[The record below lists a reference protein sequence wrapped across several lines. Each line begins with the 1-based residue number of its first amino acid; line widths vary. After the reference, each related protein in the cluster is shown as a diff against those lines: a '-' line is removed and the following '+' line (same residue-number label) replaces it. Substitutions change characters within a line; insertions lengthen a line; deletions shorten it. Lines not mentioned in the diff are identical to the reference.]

1 MINISLENA
10 KYILNEQ
17 GAVLEVLKDNQ
28 TYAILEQGDRVTRKS
43 SIKHL
48 SDTVKISCGFV
59 KINDIVV
66 GTFDKELLYC
76 CKLFEYVSYMDG
88 RLTWTNGRN
97 IKNATDISKICGI
110 SVTTAK
116 KLLKRLIDEDIIHKH
131 KKEKEERSF
140 FYTFNPYI
148 CLRGSKASRSLYEE
162 FKDTKYRF
170 MNGE

>member
-1 MINISLENA
+1 VISISSEHYIVDNTGAIIDVISENQ
-10 KYILNEQ
+10 N
-17 GAVLEVLKDNQ
+17 
-28 TYAILEQGDRVTRKS
+28 YAILEQGDRVTRKS

-48 SDTVKISCGFV
+48 SDTVKINCGFV
-59 KINDIVV
+59 KVNDIVI

-88 RLTWTNGRN
+88 RLTWGNGRY
-97 IKNATDISKICGI
+97 IKNATDFARICNIS
-110 SVTTAK
+110 TTTSK
-116 KLLKRLIDEDIIHKH
+116 KLLKRLLDEDIIHKH
-131 KKEKEERSF
+131 KKEKDERSF

-148 CLRGSKASRSLYEE
+148 CLRGSKASKNLYEE